1 MLTLRN
7 IRVRYGPKTALDID
21 ELTIGSGVTG
31 LIGVNGAG
39 KSTLMSLIAQLIAP
53 AAGELAW
60 EDDDTSLATTERVSI
75 VPQEM
80 GFPHRMTAHQAT
92 ALSCWMRG
100 MTWKESRMAAD
111 AALSAVNL
119 SEISSRPV
127 KSLSGGMKR
136 RLAVATGLA
145 AQSQL
150 LLLDEPSTGLD
161 PNQRAA
167 MVTALESLS
176 GTIVISSHVLEDLFT
191 LADDIIV
198 LDSGRVRFHGSL
210 SEFLALTQL
219 PPEPQA
225 MLASFRALVGGDA

>member
-1 MLTLRN
+1 MLTLQDTQ
-7 IRVRYGPKTALDID
+7 VRYGRNLALDI
-21 ELTIGSGVTG
+21 EQLPIGSGVTG
-31 LIGVNGAG
+31 LVGVNGAG
-39 KSTLMSLIAQLIAP
+39 KSTLMSVIARLIKPTSGRVIWENGTTC
-53 AAGELAW
+53 GEVA
-60 EDDDTSLATTERVSI
+60 DSVSI

-80 GFPHRMTAHQAT
+80 GFPDRMTAHQAT

-100 MTWKESRMAAD
+100 MTWKASRLAAD
-111 AALSAVNL
+111 EALGAVNL
-119 SEISSRPV
+119 SDIASRPI

-145 AQSQL
+145 AQSNL

-167 MVTALESLS
+167 MVAALESLS
-176 GTIVISSHVLEDLFT
+176 GAIIISSHVLEDLFT